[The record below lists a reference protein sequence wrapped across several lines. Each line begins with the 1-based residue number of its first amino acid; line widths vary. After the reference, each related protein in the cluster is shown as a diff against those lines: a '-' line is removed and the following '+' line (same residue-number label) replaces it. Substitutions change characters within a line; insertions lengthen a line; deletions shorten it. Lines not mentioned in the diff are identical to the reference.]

1 MDIEKYIQYIK
12 DCHERTVI
20 SGKKVCH
27 DGDCGIY
34 KLNIPVCTCGLLHKL
49 LPFAVSYYDEVIKL
63 YPKYEKDLEKQEIW
77 EALTYDCIDKDE
89 FSKAI
94 NSLLGPKISQE
105 EAEALVEELF
115 TEENGG
121 K

>member
-1 MDIEKYIQYIK
+1 MDIEKYIKYIK

-34 KLNIPVCTCGLLHKL
+34 KLNIPVCTCGLL
-49 LPFAVSYYDEVIKL
+49 PFAASYYDETIKL
-63 YPKYEKDLEKQEIW
+63 YPQYEKDLEEQEIW
-77 EALTYDCIDKDE
+77 EALTFGHFTDE
-89 FSKAI
+89 ELKKIFKPLTDTRMSK
-94 NSLLGPKISQE
+94 E
-105 EAEALVEELF
+105 EAMKLF
-115 TEENGG
+115 DKIFE

>member
-12 DCHERTVI
+12 DAHERTVI
-20 SGKKVCH
+20 AGQKVCH

-49 LPFAVSYYDEVIKL
+49 LPFAVSHYEEAIEL
-63 YPKYEKDLEKQEIW
+63 YPQYEEDLEKQEIW
-77 EALTYDCIDKDE
+77 EALTSGHFTKEELEKIFKPLTE
-89 FSKAI
+89 NQMSK
-94 NSLLGPKISQE
+94 E
-105 EAEALVEELF
+105 EAMKFFDKVF
-115 TEENGG
+115 